1 MLKKII
7 LLALISIALAETVQE
22 LNTEFQNDALFAH
35 NLYRKI
41 HGVPPLSLNF
51 RLSQL
56 ALRRATEL
64 ATADELSVKQ
74 NIFDGEQVGENVGS
88 VDGFPS
94 YNGISASQLWYSVV
108 NKFDEEGES
117 SSEGASFTQMV
128 WKSTKQVGFGIAKSK
143 NGKFFFVAEYFPSG
157 NVRHQYDTNVFQL
170 TDEEIVKSCSSL
182 DSKISLSPV
191 VPVTTVSPVKVVKST
206 KAVKIVKPVT
216 KTTTR
221 VAPVEQD
228 EVVITST
235 IPVTRKPVRIT
246 TVSPIVAEDSDV
258 EVTTTVAKVR
268 PTTINPDVITVDSVS
283 ERPVVVRT
291 TTVAPVEI
299 EITTISEEEITTV
312 KPEIEVTTRVVRT
325 TTPVLPVEA
334 EEAITTR
341 RIVTTTTTPVEE
353 TTTVVH
359 EPVVE
364 ETTTL
369 LPVVDEEATTV
380 PVKTRK
386 NLGLSKLRAID
397 SARESRRASSR
408 RLAEKS
414 NEEQ

>member
-7 LLALISIALAETVQE
+7 LLALISLALAETVQE
-22 LNTEFQNDALFAH
+22 LNTEFQHDALFAH

-41 HGVPPLSLNF
+41 HGVQPLSLNF

-94 YNGISASQLWYSVV
+94 YNGISATQLWYSVV

-143 NGKFFFVAEYFPSG
+143 NGKFFFVGEYFPSG

-170 TDEEIVKSCSSL
+170 TDEEIVKGCSSL
-182 DSKISLSPV
+182 DSKITLSPV
-191 VPVTTVSPVKVVKST
+191 VPVTTTVSPVKVVKST

-235 IPVTRKPVRIT
+235 IPVTRKPIRIT
-246 TVSPIVAEDSDV
+246 TVSPIVVEDV
-258 EVTTTVAKVR
+258 EETTTVARVK
-268 PTTINPDVITVDSVS
+268 PTTINPDVITVESVS
-283 ERPVVVRT
+283 ERPVIVRT

-312 KPEIEVTTRVVRT
+312 KPEIEVTTRVLKT

-334 EEAITTR
+334 EEAIT
-341 RIVTTTTTPVEE
+341 E

-359 EPVVE
+359 EPVVVE

-397 SARESRRASSR
+397 SARESRRASSKR
-408 RLAEKS
+408 FSEML

>member
-74 NIFDGEQVGENVGS
+74 NVFDGEQVGENVGS

-94 YNGISASQLWYSVV
+94 YNGISATQLWYSVV
-108 NKFDEEGES
+108 NKFDEEGET

-170 TDEEIVKSCSSL
+170 TDEEIVKGCSSL
-182 DSKISLSPV
+182 DSKITLSPV
-191 VPVTTVSPVKVVKST
+191 VPVTTTVSPVKVVKST

-235 IPVTRKPVRIT
+235 SIPVTRKPVRIT
-246 TVSPIVAEDSDV
+246 TVSPIVVEDV

-341 RIVTTTTTPVEE
+341 RIVTTTTPVEVEE

-359 EPVVE
+359 EPVVVE

-369 LPVVDEEATTV
+369 LPVVDKEEATV
-380 PVKTRK
+380 PVKIRK
-386 NLGLSKLRAID
+386 NLGLNKLRP
-397 SARESRRASSR
+397 SSR

-414 NEEQ
+414 NEKQ